1 MERTLGKERVRDVA
15 APDHLRA
22 RVRNAVQR
30 TSSIRGRTRERL
42 VVASIL
48 VPVLTV
54 TVAMLA
60 SMLVYG
66 HPLAGLSIA
75 VDHGPML
82 VAVLAASI
90 AVACGA
96 TFIAISR
103 GANGL
108 GPSAITLAIVTLVV
122 APLYAALILP
132 MPLHTHEMAS
142 WPGIS
147 AWGARCFALAALVT
161 VAALTLFASALRHAV
176 PSAPR
181 VRGAALGAAAGAWA
195 GLAVFVF
202 CPSGE
207 QQHLLFG
214 HVLPVLVAT
223 LGGIAVARFVRP

>member
-1 MERTLGKERVRDVA
+1 MERTLDKERMRDRA

-22 RVRNAVQR
+22 RVRDAIQS
-30 TSSIRGRTRERL
+30 TSSMRGRTRERI
-42 VVASIL
+42 VVASLL
-48 VPVLTV
+48 VPTMTV
-54 TVAMLA
+54 AVAMLT
-60 SMLVYG
+60 SMLVYD
-66 HPLAGLSIA
+66 HPIAGLSIA
-75 VDHGPML
+75 VEHGPML
-82 VAVLAASI
+82 VVVLAALI
-90 AVACGA
+90 AVACGV
-96 TFIAISR
+96 TFIATSR
-103 GANGL
+103 GTSGL
-108 GPSAITLAIVTLVV
+108 GPSALTLAIVALVV
-122 APLYAALILP
+122 APLYAALMLP